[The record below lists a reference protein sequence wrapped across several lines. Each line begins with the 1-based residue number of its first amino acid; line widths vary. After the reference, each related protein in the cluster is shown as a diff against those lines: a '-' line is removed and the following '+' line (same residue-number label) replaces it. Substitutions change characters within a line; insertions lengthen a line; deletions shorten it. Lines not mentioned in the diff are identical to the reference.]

1 MPDYCFDPAR
11 LRLIVHILAPGAG
24 GEFTFLRT
32 FSRRRPRDLML
43 HPSPIGP
50 PANCL
55 ACWKAVKD
63 IREAIRRRDGVDP
76 HGKRRTHESDP
87 NKDPR

>member
-63 IREAIRRRDGVDP
+63 IREAIRGVRWSI
-76 HGKRRTHESDP
+76 HTESEETHESDP
-87 NKDPR
+87 SKESR